1 MKNAKRTLSILCL
14 IFFAGNLLAQQIPF
28 NMPMKYGKL
37 ENGLTYYIVHNDIPD
52 SKVNMYLIQKTGSQ
66 VEQKSEYGM
75 AHFVEHM
82 LLHETKHFK
91 DKQILNYLRSI
102 GLDFGADVNATTC
115 FDFTM
120 YNIPNISNDRDAQID
135 SCLLILCDWACD
147 ASILP
152 ESVEKE
158 HHIIKEEWRFRNSK
172 FDIDQFYLNNFQGT
186 AYSHMPIGNMQEVG
200 AFSAKNIRDFYHHWY
215 QPQLQAIVIVGGI
228 DESKMEDKVKHM
240 FSDIPK
246 GTTQAPLWQ
255 KYPTYSHP
263 RYFFYPTTDSL
274 ASVNISMQIPTGGFL
289 YQNSVSR
296 VIDAGSTSIFASI
309 LKSRLN
315 VIKNKGGLYDF
326 DVEYDEGSNIG
337 GIRCIDSRV
346 WAPTSKI
353 NQAVETMLKEIQRMG
368 QNEVSKDELSE
379 HYIYVIGSL
388 LENIII
394 NNYPDSTFHY
404 SIQSWTLNKKWGLKS
419 QEFNNEIVNNCT
431 NNFVFNR
438 PLCDFDSRTIINLYA
453 KKEIT
458 PAFLKNNILR
468 MIADS
473 AITFNIFIPKDSMA
487 FAPKETEI
495 AALWNRLKTTKL
507 EPYQETNSKAKDL
520 EKLNRP
526 IESVEA
532 STSRVISKRVYIDNK
547 KERCTELILSNGVK
561 LTAKEKINNKNL
573 YPEYNISGEIQGV
586 FSGLN
591 DGDYRI
597 VNTFLSHNKVFL
609 VRNILFQKE
618 GDSEKINILAS
629 ILNDSELKSVYRNLT
644 EISEECYNTTKMD
657 ILNTLEK
664 PSPMSQAY
672 DKLYLS
678 YKSPNRFRPLT
689 KEEVKG
695 LSYERVKTAFANYLS
710 NYNGSTFNI
719 ELSHNVKDNV
729 DSLISVFVKY
739 IGALPSKNQIVKSLD
754 RKDFYYIDHDD
765 SVITRI
771 KESRPIAHIFLVIQQ
786 DCKIKVDSTY
796 SEIHDVLTGVLQ
808 DMLTDKLRL
817 ENASTYST
825 SVTDELNKSP
835 HASERY
841 IIYFTCSPEQR
852 KHLVD
857 ETKELLRD
865 ATNSDI
871 INRALAKIQSKIAP
885 ERVKKHLSHLL
896 KYGHYFEDIVTTE

>member
-1 MKNAKRTLSILCL
+1 MKNIKRTWSILCL

-37 ENGLTYYIVHNDIPD
+37 ENGLTYYIIHNEIPD

-82 LLHETKHFK
+82 MFHETKHFK
-91 DKQILNYLRSI
+91 DKQIINYFRSI
-102 GLDFGADVNATTC
+102 GLDFGADVNATTN
-115 FDFTM
+115 FDFTV
-120 YNIPNISNDRDAQID
+120 YKIPNILTDRDAQID
-135 SCLLILCDWACD
+135 SCLLILRDWACD

-172 FDIDQFYLNNFQGT
+172 FDMGQFYLDNFQGT

-200 AFSAKNIRDFYHHWY
+200 AFSAKDIRDFYHHWY

-246 GTTQAPLWQ
+246 GTTQAPSWQ

-274 ASVNISMQIPTGGFL
+274 ASVNISMRIPTEGFL

-296 VIDAGSTSIFASI
+296 VIDAGSTSIFADI
-309 LKSRLN
+309 LKNRLN
-315 VIKNKGGLYDF
+315 VIKNKGNLYDF
-326 DVEYDEGSNIG
+326 SVEYDEGG
-337 GIRCIDSRV
+337 EGIRSIDSRV

-353 NQAVETMLKEIQRMG
+353 NQAIETMSKEILRMG

-379 HYIYVIGSL
+379 YYTYVIGSL
-388 LENIII
+388 LENVLIS
-394 NNYPDSTFHY
+394 YLPDSISPD
-404 SIQSWTLNKKWGLKS
+404 SIQSWTLNKKWRRKS
-419 QEFNNEIVNNCT
+419 QEFNNEIVDNCT
-431 NNFVFNR
+431 NNFLFNR
-438 PLCDFDSRTIINLYA
+438 PLCDCDSRTIINLYA
-453 KKEIT
+453 KKKIT
-458 PAFLKNNILR
+458 PAILKKNIQK

-487 FAPKETEI
+487 SAPKEAEI
-495 AALWNRLKTTKL
+495 AALWNRLKATKL
-507 EPYQETNSKAKDL
+507 EPYKGTNSKAKDL
-520 EKLNRP
+520 EELNRS
-526 IESVEA
+526 IASVKV
-532 STSRVISKRVYIDNK
+532 SGSRVISKRVYTDNE

-561 LTAKEKINNKNL
+561 MTIKEKINNKNL
-573 YPEYNISGEIQGV
+573 YPEYHISGERQGI

-591 DGDYRI
+591 DGDFRI
-597 VNTFLSHNKVFL
+597 VNAFLSHDKVFI
-609 VRNILFQKE
+609 VRNILFQKD
-618 GDSEKINILAS
+618 GDSEKMNILAS
-629 ILNDSELKSVYRNLT
+629 ILNDYELKSLYRNLT
-644 EISEECYNTTKMD
+644 EISEGCYNTTKMD

-678 YKSPNRFRPLT
+678 YKNPNRFRPLT

-719 ELSHNVKDNV
+719 ELSHNGKEKV
-729 DSLISVFVKY
+729 DTLVSLFAKY
-739 IGALPSKNQIVKSLD
+739 IGALPSKNQKVKSVD
-754 RKDFYYIDHDD
+754 RKGFYYIDHDD

-771 KESRPIAHIFLVIQQ
+771 KESKPITHVFLVIQQ
-786 DCKIKVDSTY
+786 DRKIKADSTY
-796 SEIHDVLTGVLQ
+796 SEIHDVLTEVLQ
-808 DMLTDKLRL
+808 NMLTDKLRL
-817 ENASTYST
+817 ENASIYSS
-825 SVTDELNKSP
+825 SVTDELSKLP

-841 IIYFTCSPEQR
+841 IIYFTCSPEVR

-865 ATNSDI
+865 ATESDI
-871 INRALAKIQSKIAP
+871 INRVLAKSQSKIAP

-896 KYGHYFEDIVTTE
+896 KYGHYFEDIITTE